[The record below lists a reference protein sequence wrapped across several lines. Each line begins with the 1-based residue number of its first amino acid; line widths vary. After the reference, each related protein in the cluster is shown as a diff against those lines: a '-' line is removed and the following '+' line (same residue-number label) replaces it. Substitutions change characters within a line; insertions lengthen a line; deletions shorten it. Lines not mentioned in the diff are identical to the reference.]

1 MHRLLEN
8 FSIYQVELMIAYSFN
23 FLKFFLTDIY

>member
-8 FSIYQVELMIAYSFN
+8 FSIYQVELMIVYSFN